1 MTSSFNSAPTSGKST
16 RSATPSANFS
26 ARPILNPSHSVIATA
41 TAAATG
47 TGIGVAAVTGVATEA
62 GNKIGIGTAVVT
74 GIRTMIAIGTWT
86 KIVTVS
92 AATTGTGT
100 GIMIEIVN
108 AVATGIGITIATAV
122 ANVAATAIEIGIAT
136 VTVDQAAASGSPL
149 TGTVTGAV
157 RSARRTRADLARRCR
172 NPSPSPIPLA
182 RNPPSPPRSSANTR
196 STRIITT
203 LPSPG
208 LTRMIQI
215 RPAAW
220 NSPHPLVLI
229 PPPEGWRLGQ
239 GLVQTTWRGA

>member
-92 AATTGTGT
+92 AATTG
-100 GIMIEIVN
+100 
-108 AVATGIGITIATAV
+108 IGITIATAV
-122 ANVAATAIEIGIAT
+122 AIVAATAIEIGIAT
-136 VTVDQAAASGSPL
+136 ATVDQAVASGSPL
-149 TGTVTGAV
+149 TGIVTGAV
-157 RSARRTRADLARRCR
+157 RSARQTRAGLARRCR
-172 NPSPSPIPLA
+172 NPSPSPMPLA

-196 STRIITT
+196 STRIITI

-208 LTRMIQI
+208 LTRMTQI

-220 NSPHPLVLI
+220 NSPRPLVLI